1 MYKTGIRGFLSG
13 RIAAN
18 VAGPIKVQ
26 PTFAAKQFAP
36 ENATRSKVKSLRR
49 KEDRLKRQIIR
60 DVNNVKKHS
69 LKNVQFKV
77 DPVLGDKENAFV
89 KRIRTELS
97 EPTALAL
104 GYQREE
110 LEKLLYG
117 AEKASLDRH
126 SGNSILRQSTLA
138 VEERKKRAVL
148 TILNIKN
155 TNASDKKTL
164 AVRLARE
171 EFQRKE
177 GDTGSP
183 EVQAAV
189 LTVRIHLGMDH
200 VRENHKDK
208 VHIQNVREMVQQ
220 RQKILKYLKLD
231 NPEQYYHTIA
241 KLGLTDDVITREFNM
256 GRQYLQDY
264 RVWGDKVLVK
274 LLDKQKMKE
283 QQVQELQKRVVS
295 YNQLARKNW
304 EQMQKK

>member
-1 MYKTGIRGFLSG
+1 MFKTAIRGFSSG
-13 RIAAN
+13 KIAFDSAAA
-18 VAGPIKVQ
+18 VRVSPKY
-26 PTFAAKQFAP
+26 AAKQFAP
-36 ENATRSKVKSLRR
+36 ENASRSKLRSLRR
-49 KEDRLKRQIIR
+49 KEDRLKRQIVR

-77 DPVLGDKENAFV
+77 DPVLGDSNNAFM
-89 KRIRTELS
+89 KRIRAELAES
-97 EPTALAL
+97 STLAQ

-117 AEKASLDRH
+117 AEKASLDKYA
-126 SGNSILRQSTLA
+126 GNSILRQSTLA

-164 AVRLARE
+164 AIRLARE
-171 EFQRKE
+171 EFQREE
-177 GDTGSP
+177 GDTGSA

-189 LTVRIHLGMDH
+189 LTVRIHLAMDH

-208 VHIQNVREMVQQ
+208 VHLQNVREMVQQ
-220 RQKILKYLKLD
+220 RQKMLKYLKRD
-231 NPEQYYHTIA
+231 NPELYYHTIA
-241 KLGLTDDVITREFNM
+241 RLGLTDDVVTREFNM

-264 RVWGDKVLVK
+264 KVWGDKVLVK
-274 LLDKQKMKE
+274 LLDKQKRKE
-283 QQVQELQKRVVS
+283 QQVQELQKRVVN